1 MPRDSTLGYT
11 SSHDTICPNR
21 MVRPVTDDL
30 FQLNGKIALVT
41 GASGGLGCHFAKLLA
56 KRGATVILT
65 ARRTALIEEAAE
77 QIRQNGGHAHSFT
90 MDVTDE
96 RAVSDTFAAVESRI
110 GTADIVIN
118 NSGIVIGESALKIDQ
133 SEWDRVI
140 DTNLRGVWTVAREA
154 GKRLVAGQ
162 RGGSL
167 INVASI
173 LGLRVAKGVSSY
185 AISKAGVIQMTR
197 ALSLEWARYQ
207 IRVNAIAPGFIL
219 TDFNRDYFESG
230 AGDDT
235 IAQIPQRRIGVPSD
249 LDGTLLLLASDASS
263 YMTGSVV
270 VIDGGHLNS
279 SL

>member
-1 MPRDSTLGYT
+1 
-11 SSHDTICPNR
+11 
-21 MVRPVTDDL
+21 MVRPVTDNL
-30 FQLNGKIALVT
+30 FQLNGKTALIT
-41 GASGGLGCHFAKLLA
+41 GASGGLGYHFAKLLA
-56 KRGATVILT
+56 QRGATVILT

-77 QIRQNGGHAHSFT
+77 QIRQNGGRAHSFT

-96 RAVSDTFAAVESRI
+96 RAVSDTFAAVESRV

-140 DTNLRGVWTVAREA
+140 NTNLRGVWTVAREA
-154 GKRLVAGQ
+154 GKRLVAAQ

-219 TDFNRDYFESG
+219 TDFNRDYFDSG
-230 AGDDT
+230 EGDDT
-235 IAQIPQRRIGVPSD
+235 IAQIPQRRVGVPSD